1 MHSQCFSNHNLGL
14 HENVN
19 QKQTH
24 WKAAGGVRG
33 GRAKEE
39 RSEAQQEMNREAQ
52 CARGLD
58 DASGRGRGKTRL
70 SDR

>member
-52 CARGLD
+52 CARI
-58 DASGRGRGKTRL
+58 RRCEWEGKRENTTE
-70 SDR
+70 